1 MATTRILLIRTSA
14 LGDVVQAL
22 PVLTALRRNLPSA
35 RIAWLVEDVYTP
47 ILEGHP
53 DLDEVIPVRLR
64 AWRKRLLSPRTWTEV
79 GVFFSA
85 LDRFAPEVVLDLMGN
100 HKAGVLAAV
109 TLADRRIGLDR
120 SFRREPSS
128 CIWIT
133 DSVRPQ
139 SRHSVDKMLAVLAAL
154 GLPNEP
160 AAFDGHKIPTGLT
173 AAEPAEILNAAR
185 VLIHPGAGWA
195 NKRYPPESWG
205 EVARLLHHSHGIR
218 SGVLVGL
225 GEEHLADVVAQASDG
240 AAEVFRAPDLH
251 QLGSLLRQAE
261 LVIGGDT
268 GPVHLAHALGRPV
281 LCLMGPTDP
290 ESCGPYGAIKAAVWR
305 RLPCSFCHKR
315 YAQTMPCLAGIPP
328 TVVAERA
335 GQLLHGRDLPPA
347 GPIDQ
352 GEAGCPIFH

>member
-1 MATTRILLIRTSA
+1 VATTRILLIRTSA

-64 AWRKRLLSPRTWTEV
+64 AWRKRLLSPRTWAEV
-79 GVFFSA
+79 GAFLSA

-100 HKAGVLAAV
+100 HKAGILAAA

-133 DSVRPQ
+133 DSVRPE
-139 SRHSVDKMLAVLAAL
+139 SRHSVDKMLAVLSAL
-154 GLPNEP
+154 GLPSAP
-160 AAFDGHKIPTGLT
+160 AAFDGEKIPAGLAVAAT
-173 AAEPAEILNAAR
+173 AETQTAAR
-185 VLIHPGAGWA
+185 VLIHPGAGWG
-195 NKRYPPESWG
+195 NKRYPPEAWG
-205 EVARLLHHSHGIR
+205 EVARLLHDSHGVRAGI
-218 SGVLVGL
+218 LVGL
-225 GEEHLADVVAQASDG
+225 GEEQLAEAVAQASYG
-240 AAEVFRAPDLH
+240 SAEVFWAPDLH
-251 QLGSLLRQAE
+251 QLGSLLRQAD

-290 ESCGPYGAIKAAVWR
+290 ETCGPYGAIQAVVWR
-305 RLPCSFCHKR
+305 RLPCSFCHQR
-315 YAQTMPCLAGIPP
+315 YDQTMPCLAEVPP
-328 TVVAERA
+328 SVIAERA
-335 GQLLHGRDLPPA
+335 GQLLQGQELPPA
-347 GPIDQ
+347 GPIDE